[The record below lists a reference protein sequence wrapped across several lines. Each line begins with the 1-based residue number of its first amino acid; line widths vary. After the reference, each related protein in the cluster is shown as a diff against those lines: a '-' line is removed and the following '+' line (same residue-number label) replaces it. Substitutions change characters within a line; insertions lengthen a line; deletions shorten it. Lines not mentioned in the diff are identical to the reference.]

1 MLDKYIKAGK
11 IASKIRNKAI
21 KKVKAG
27 MKVID
32 VINYVENE
40 IIKSNAGLAF
50 PCNISINQIS
60 SHYTSPLV
68 DNTVLCNGDIV
79 KIDLGVEVDGYIAD
93 TAETTIITGDNA
105 ELTGN
110 MDMPGRLDDGN
121 PMVTHDEIEERR
133 KLIIAT
139 NAALEN
145 VTSIIRDGTTLDDIG
160 SVVEDTITSYG
171 FKPIRDLTGHEL
183 SRYRLHTGLQIP
195 SYSNNDNYQ
204 LKEGDC
210 IAVEPFATD
219 GVGLTCNLPQEHIYT
234 YFQDRPF
241 RQQESQELLKFIQ
254 EKHSHLPFAKRHL
267 LNKYTS
273 EELENAIKPLITS
286 MAIYPYKVLREQQN
300 GMTSQTEHTIIVE
313 KDSCR
318 ITTI

>member
-11 IASKIRNKAI
+11 IASKVRSKA
-21 KKVKAG
+21 VKRATAG

-32 VINYVENE
+32 LINYVESE
-40 IIKSNAGLAF
+40 IIEHDAGLAF

-68 DNTVLCNGDIV
+68 DNTILCNGDIV
-79 KIDLGVEVDGYIAD
+79 KIDLGVEIDGYIAD
-93 TAETTIITGDNA
+93 TAETTIITGDNI
-105 ELTGN
+105 ELTSN
-110 MDMPGRLDDGN
+110 VEMPGRLDDGN
-121 PMVTHDEIEERR
+121 PIVTEDEIEKRE
-133 KLIIAT
+133 KLITAT
-139 NAALEN
+139 DNALKNAI
-145 VTSIIRDGTTLDDIG
+145 SIIKDGTTLDDIG
-160 SVVEDTITSYG
+160 SIVEKTITSYG
-171 FKPIRDLTGHEL
+171 FKPIKDLTGHKL
-183 SRYRLHTGLQIP
+183 SKYRLHTGLQIP

-210 IAVEPFATD
+210 IAVEPFATN
-219 GVGLTCNLPQEHIYT
+219 GIGLTCNLPQEYIYT

-241 RQQESQELLKFIQ
+241 RNENSQELLREIQ
-254 EKHSHLPFAKRHL
+254 LNHSHLPFAKRHL

-273 EELENAIKPLITS
+273 RKLEDAIKPLITS
-286 MAIYPYKVLREQQN
+286 RAIYPYKVLREQQN